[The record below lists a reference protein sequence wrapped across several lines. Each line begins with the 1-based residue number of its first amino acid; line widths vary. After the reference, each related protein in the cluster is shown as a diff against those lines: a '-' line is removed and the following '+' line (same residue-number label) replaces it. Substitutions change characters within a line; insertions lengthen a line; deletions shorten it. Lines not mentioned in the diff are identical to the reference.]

1 PRPCTRPWAAPCVRP
16 SASRATWC
24 PAPRG
29 SCDGGRR
36 FPSPLGGEGGSR
48 SETDEGDVDVTLRP
62 VACGRSPLIRAPPAP
77 TFSPEGRRKIRRG
90 RRAVNVTLIGY
101 GSGNVASVRFALERL
116 GARVRITDD
125 PADVDE
131 AERIILP
138 GVGAAG
144 YAMQRLKALDLIEPL
159 RRFQRPLLGVCLG
172 QQLLCETSAED
183 EDAEN
188 GGADLLGL
196 IPGRV
201 EAILPA
207 PSRPS
212 PHMGWSRLTTR
223 RDDPL
228 LDGVKDGDW
237 AYFVH
242 GYVCP

>member
-1 PRPCTRPWAAPCVRP
+1 M
-16 SASRATWC
+16 
-24 PAPRG
+24 
-29 SCDGGRR
+29 
-36 FPSPLGGEGGSR
+36 
-48 SETDEGDVDVTLRP
+48 
-62 VACGRSPLIRAPPAP
+62 
-77 TFSPEGRRKIRRG
+77 
-90 RRAVNVTLIGY
+90 NVTLIGY

-172 QQLLCETSAED
+172 QQLLFDASAED
-183 EDAEN
+183 GE
-188 GGADLLGL
+188 ADLLGL

-201 EAILPA
+201 EALLPA

-242 GYVCP
+242 GYVCPDGPATLAAADYGVAVPAMVNSANRWGCQFHPERSAALGARILKNFLELPA

>member
-1 PRPCTRPWAAPCVRP
+1 M
-16 SASRATWC
+16 
-24 PAPRG
+24 
-29 SCDGGRR
+29 
-36 FPSPLGGEGGSR
+36 
-48 SETDEGDVDVTLRP
+48 
-62 VACGRSPLIRAPPAP
+62 
-77 TFSPEGRRKIRRG
+77 
-90 RRAVNVTLIGY
+90 NVTLIGY

-159 RRFQRPLLGVCLG
+159 RRFPRPLLGVCLG
-172 QQLLCETSAED
+172 QQLLFETSAED

-188 GGADLLGL
+188 GGAALLGL

-242 GYVCP
+242 GYVCPDGPATLAAADYGVAVPAMVNSANRWGCQFHPERSAALGARILKNFLELPA